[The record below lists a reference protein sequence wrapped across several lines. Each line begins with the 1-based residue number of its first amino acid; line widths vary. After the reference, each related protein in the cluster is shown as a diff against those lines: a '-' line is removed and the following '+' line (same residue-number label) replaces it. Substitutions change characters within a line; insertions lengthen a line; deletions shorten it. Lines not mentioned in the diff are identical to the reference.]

1 MLHLCSCYRV
11 ALSSSKIQQLLAFEW
26 TFTARRSRPAS
37 SKCERICQIHSRRN
51 VHGTNLQGW
60 RQPVYQNL
68 LVDLTDERVKGGS
81 LEVKIAQKRRAS
93 PATCIQYPP
102 PPTDRMHQHT
112 CKDEI
117 SSEKNK
123 HKELL
128 PPQAERT
135 RFALRLRAGLV
146 LQHHQS
152 SSVSGAGD
160 GLPTSYRAL
169 LIIMAPG
176 STAVRIAAG
185 SQCKGIAPNL
195 KVCGYHFIFSNFL
208 PIRFYTTKDS
218 CCSSKSTTTRPTT

>member
-1 MLHLCSCYRV
+1 MR
-11 ALSSSKIQQLLAFEW
+11 
-26 TFTARRSRPAS
+26 
-37 SKCERICQIHSRRN
+37 
-51 VHGTNLQGW
+51 LQGW

-195 KVCGYHFIFSNFL
+195 KVCGYHFIFSIFYRSDFRQRKTHVAVANLRRRDLLRKKTGSKIGPALLYLIMLIGSAYVCRFL
-208 PIRFYTTKDS
+208 I
-218 CCSSKSTTTRPTT
+218 